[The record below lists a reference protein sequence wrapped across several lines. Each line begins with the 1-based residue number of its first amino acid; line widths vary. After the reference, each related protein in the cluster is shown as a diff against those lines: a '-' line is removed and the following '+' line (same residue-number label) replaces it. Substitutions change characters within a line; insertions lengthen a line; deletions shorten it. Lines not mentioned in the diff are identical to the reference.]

1 MSKRKRENIKRRLS
15 QIRIGL
21 NSNSNSNS
29 NKTANYPLTTKQQN
43 NLSSRLEKSLDR
55 VNERINMLKFLH
67 RSIRVNHTGFN
78 KMTPQE
84 RMKRYNNAQNTL
96 NKVERQQ
103 KIAISL
109 KKEILSLM
117 RNVKRMT
124 GRNLNSNSNSN
135 SN

>member
-1 MSKRKRENIKRRLS
+1 MSKRKHENIKRRLS
-15 QIRIGL
+15 QIRVGL

-29 NKTANYPLTTKQQN
+29 NKTVNYPLTTKQQN

-55 VNERINMLKFLH
+55 VNERLNMLKFLH

-103 KIAISL
+103 KKAIYL

-124 GRNLNSNSNSN
+124 GRNSNSNSN
-135 SN
+135 

>member
-1 MSKRKRENIKRRLS
+1 MSKRKHENIKRRLS
-15 QIRIGL
+15 QIRVGL

-29 NKTANYPLTTKQQN
+29 NKTVNYPLTTKQQN

-55 VNERINMLKFLH
+55 INERLNMLKFLH

-103 KIAISL
+103 KIAINL

-124 GRNLNSNSNSN
+124 GRNSNSNSN
-135 SN
+135 

>member
-1 MSKRKRENIKRRLS
+1 MSKRKHENIKRHLS
-15 QIRIGL
+15 QIRIGS

-29 NKTANYPLTTKQQN
+29 NKTVNYPLTTKQQN
-43 NLSSRLEKSLDR
+43 NLLSRLEKALDR
-55 VNERINMLKFLH
+55 VKERINMLKSLH

-103 KIAISL
+103 KIAIYL
-109 KKEILSLM
+109 QKEILSLM
-117 RNVKRMT
+117 RNVKR
-124 GRNLNSNSNSN
+124 NSNSNSN
-135 SN
+135 

>member
-15 QIRIGL
+15 QIRIGS

-135 SN
+135 

>member
-1 MSKRKRENIKRRLS
+1 MSKRKHENIKRRLS
-15 QIRIGL
+15 QIRVGL

-29 NKTANYPLTTKQQN
+29 NKTVNYPLTTKQQN

-55 VNERINMLKFLH
+55 INERLNMLKFLH

-103 KIAISL
+103 KKAIYV

-124 GRNLNSNSNSN
+124 GRNSNSNSN
-135 SN
+135 

>member
-1 MSKRKRENIKRRLS
+1 MSKRKHENIKRRLS
-15 QIRIGL
+15 QIRIGS

-135 SN
+135 

>member
-55 VNERINMLKFLH
+55 VNERLNMLKFLH

-84 RMKRYNNAQNTL
+84 RMKRYNNAHNTL

-103 KIAISL
+103 KIAIYL

-124 GRNLNSNSNSN
+124 GRNSNSNSN
-135 SN
+135 

>member
-1 MSKRKRENIKRRLS
+1 MSKRKHENLKRRLS
-15 QIRIGL
+15 QIRIGS

-29 NKTANYPLTTKQQN
+29 NKTVNYPLATNRQK
-43 NLSSRLEKSLDR
+43 NLLSRLEKALDR
-55 VNERINMLKFLH
+55 TNVMLKRLKDLH

-84 RMKRYNNAQNTL
+84 RMKRYNNAHNTL

-103 KIAISL
+103 KIAIYL

-124 GRNLNSNSNSN
+124 GRNSNSNSN

>member
-1 MSKRKRENIKRRLS
+1 MSKRKHENIKRRLS
-15 QIRIGL
+15 QIRVGL

-29 NKTANYPLTTKQQN
+29 NKTVNYPLTTKQQN

-103 KIAISL
+103 KIAINL

-135 SN
+135 

>member
-1 MSKRKRENIKRRLS
+1 MSKRKHENIKRRLS
-15 QIRIGL
+15 QIRIGS

-29 NKTANYPLTTKQQN
+29 NKTVNYPLTTKQQN

-55 VNERINMLKFLH
+55 INERLNMLKFLH

-103 KIAISL
+103 KKAIYV

-124 GRNLNSNSNSN
+124 GRNSNSNSN

>member
-1 MSKRKRENIKRRLS
+1 MSKRKHENIKRRLS
-15 QIRIGL
+15 QIRIGS

-55 VNERINMLKFLH
+55 INERINMLKFLH

-84 RMKRYNNAQNTL
+84 RKKAYNNAQNSL
-96 NKVERQQ
+96 NKLERQQ
-103 KIAISL
+103 KIAIYV

-124 GRNLNSNSNSN
+124 GRNSNSNSN

>member
-1 MSKRKRENIKRRLS
+1 MSKRKHENIKRRLS
-15 QIRIGL
+15 QIRVGL

-29 NKTANYPLTTKQQN
+29 NKTVNYPLTTKQQN

-55 VNERINMLKFLH
+55 INERLNMLKFLH

-103 KIAISL
+103 KKAIDL

-124 GRNLNSNSNSN
+124 GRNSNSNSN
-135 SN
+135 

>member
-1 MSKRKRENIKRRLS
+1 MSKRKHENIKRRLS
-15 QIRIGL
+15 QIRVGL

-67 RSIRVNHTGFN
+67 RSILVNHTGFN

-103 KIAISL
+103 KKAIYM

-124 GRNLNSNSNSN
+124 GRNSNSNSNSN

>member
-1 MSKRKRENIKRRLS
+1 MSKRKHENIKRRLS
-15 QIRIGL
+15 QIRIGS

-29 NKTANYPLTTKQQN
+29 NKTVNYPLTTKQQN
-43 NLSSRLEKSLDR
+43 NLLSRLEKALDK
-55 VNERINMLKFLH
+55 VKERINMLKSLH

-103 KIAISL
+103 KIAIYL
-109 KKEILSLM
+109 QKEILSLM
-117 RNVKRMT
+117 RNVKR
-124 GRNLNSNSNSN
+124 NSNSNSN
-135 SN
+135 

>member
-1 MSKRKRENIKRRLS
+1 MSKRKHENIKRRLS
-15 QIRIGL
+15 QIRVGL

-29 NKTANYPLTTKQQN
+29 NKTVNYPLTTKQQN

-67 RSIRVNHTGFN
+67 RSILVNHTGFN

-103 KIAISL
+103 KIAIDL

-124 GRNLNSNSNSN
+124 GRNSNSNSN
-135 SN
+135 

>member
-1 MSKRKRENIKRRLS
+1 MSKRKHENIKRRLS
-15 QIRIGL
+15 QIRIGS

-29 NKTANYPLTTKQQN
+29 NKTVNYPLTTKQQN

-55 VNERINMLKFLH
+55 INERLNMLKFLH

-103 KIAISL
+103 KKAIYM

-124 GRNLNSNSNSN
+124 GRNSNSNSN

>member
-1 MSKRKRENIKRRLS
+1 MSKRKHENIKRRLS
-15 QIRIGL
+15 QIRIGS

-29 NKTANYPLTTKQQN
+29 NKTVNYPLTTKQQN

-55 VNERINMLKFLH
+55 VNERLNMLKFLH
-67 RSIRVNHTGFN
+67 RSIRVNHTDFN

-103 KIAISL
+103 KIAIDL

-124 GRNLNSNSNSN
+124 GRNSNSNSN
-135 SN
+135 

>member
-103 KIAISL
+103 KKAIYV

-124 GRNLNSNSNSN
+124 GRNSNSNSN

>member
-1 MSKRKRENIKRRLS
+1 MSKRKHENIKRRLS
-15 QIRIGL
+15 QIRVGL

-29 NKTANYPLTTKQQN
+29 NKTVNYPLTTKQQN

-55 VNERINMLKFLH
+55 VNERLNMLKFLH

-103 KIAISL
+103 KIAIDL

-124 GRNLNSNSNSN
+124 GRNSNSNSN
-135 SN
+135 